1 MRNVRFFKVSLNL
14 TYIKVNIYLSSPAIL
29 DHLLLPLST
38 DSCKS
43 RVLELGVEEI
53 VKISP

>member
-14 TYIKVNIYLSSPAIL
+14 TYIKVYIYLSRPAIL
-29 DHLLLPLST
+29 GHLLLSLNTVS
-38 DSCKS
+38 SKWS
-43 RVLELGVEEI
+43 VLELGVEEI